1 MELKIQ
7 GRAAAE
13 LVCSPTFGRVSRRR
27 SEEHRDFRKKCV
39 AFAQHRDFV
48 FEIVLRKINKQ
59 WDFSRVEDTNI
70 KYETRI
76 ALLHV

>member
-13 LVCSPTFGRVSRRR
+13 LVCSPTFGRV

-59 WDFSRVEDTNI
+59 WHFSRVEDTNI